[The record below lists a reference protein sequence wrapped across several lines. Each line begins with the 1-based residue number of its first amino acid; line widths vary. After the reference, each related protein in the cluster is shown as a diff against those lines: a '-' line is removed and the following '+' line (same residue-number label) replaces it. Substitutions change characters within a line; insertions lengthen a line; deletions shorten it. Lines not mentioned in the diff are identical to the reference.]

1 VTDETTETGDTHE
14 TSGIARPGEP
24 KPAEHTQPTT
34 SGPSPASARDTHLR
48 PATYAAT
55 HPERPAVVTS
65 SGATVTFAELE
76 ARSCRFA
83 QTLFAHG
90 LRPGDHVAILLPN
103 DDRTHEVVFGA
114 QRSGLYYTMVNTHLT
129 AEEAAYIVND
139 CGAHT
144 LVTSSTLR
152 ELAAEMVPLTP
163 AVDLRLMVGHRSDVA
178 EAHVGYD
185 ELVSQYPSEPLAHE
199 EEGFPMLYSSGTT
212 GHPKGVRRPLSGE
225 PFGTYATLNPML
237 ERIMGF
243 AEGDVYLSPAPLYH
257 SAPLVWSSTIL
268 RMGGTLVLME
278 RFDPEECLR
287 LIQEHRVTH
296 AQFVPTMFVRML
308 KLPDDVRAGYD
319 VSSLRSVVHAAA
331 PCAPEVKRRMIE
343 WWGPIVHE
351 YYSGTEGMG
360 MTWIGPE
367 AALSHPGSV
376 GPAIWGQVH
385 ICSDDGAELPVGE
398 TGVVYFGGRTDATFE
413 YNHDPEKTR
422 QSFNDKGWATLWDVG
437 HVDEEGFLYL
447 TDRKQFMIVSGGVNI
462 YPQEVEDVL
471 VLHPA
476 VADVAVFGVPEAEMG
491 EEVKAVVQAAPGYE
505 PGAALAAEIIA
516 FCRNHLSH
524 YKCPHTVDFTDQLPR
539 GENGKLY
546 KKGLREAYLAN
557 STPTAS

>member
-1 VTDETTETGDTHE
+1 MTPDETTETTERTE
-14 TSGIARPGEP
+14 TVTTAAERPNSSQDAR
-24 KPAEHTQPTT
+24 
-34 SGPSPASARDTHLR
+34 LR
-48 PATYAAT
+48 PATYVAT
-55 HPERPAVVTS
+55 EPQRPAVVTS
-65 SGATVTFAELE
+65 SGVTVTFAELE
-76 ARSCRFA
+76 ERSCRLA
-83 QTLFAHG
+83 QALFAHG
-90 LRPGDHVAILLPN
+90 LRPGDHVAIMLPN
-103 DDRTHEVVFGA
+103 DERTHEVVFAA

-139 CGAHT
+139 CGART
-144 LVTSSTLR
+144 LVTSSKMG
-152 ELAAEMVPLTP
+152 ELPADMVPLTP
-163 AVDLRLMVGHRSDVA
+163 EVELRLMIGHGTAGPDGYVDYDDVVGRYR
-178 EAHVGYD
+178 G
-185 ELVSQYPSEPLAHE
+185 EPLAHE

-243 AEGDVYLSPAPLYH
+243 AEGDVYLCPAPLYH
-257 SAPLVWSSTIL
+257 AAPLVWSSTVL
-268 RMGGTLVLME
+268 RMGGTVVVME
-278 RFDPEECLR
+278 RFDPVECLR
-287 LIQEHRVTH
+287 LIEEHQVTH
-296 AQFVPTMFVRML
+296 GQFVPTMFVRML
-308 KLPDDVRAGYD
+308 KLPDGVRDRFD

-343 WWGPIVHE
+343 WWGPIIHE

-367 AALSHPGSV
+367 DALSHPGSV
-376 GPAIWGQVH
+376 GRAIWGQVH
-385 ICSDDGAELPVGE
+385 ICGDDGAELPVGE

-422 QSFNDKGWATLWDVG
+422 QSF
-437 HVDEEGFLYL
+437 DEEGFLFL

-491 EEVKAVVQAAPGYE
+491 EEVMAVVQPASGYE
-505 PGAALAAEIIA
+505 PGPALAAEIIA
-516 FCRNHLSH
+516 FCRDHLSH

-546 KKGLREAYLAN
+546 KKGLREAYWAN
-557 STPTAS
+557 STPSTP